1 MFIFILHE
9 LKETMLLFLLDKIL
23 LNSGSILTQD

>member
-9 LKETMLLFLLDKIL
+9 LKGTMLLFLLDKIL